1 MMADCE
7 VCGFRNTSF
16 SLICSKCHSIMP
28 KETPLKDAQEPQEE
42 VSQDQNLKKDPPS
55 ILEKAKNFTKA
66 SVAHMAD
73 GFNNVSDEKKQQ
85 RMDICNACEFINKSN
100 NTCNQCGCFLDVK
113 TSWRTT
119 SCPIGKWG
127 PEEAKTEN
135 GIILPAYVNKPKKCK
150 GCGKK
155 S

>member
-1 MMADCE
+1 MTINCLDCGFMDVINRDACF
-7 VCGFRNTSF
+7 VCGSRNLDKGDVAQVDT
-16 SLICSKCHSIMP
+16 
-28 KETPLKDAQEPQEE
+28 ETKTQEE
-42 VSQDQNLKKDPPS
+42 SPPS
-55 ILEKAKNFTKA
+55 ILEKAKSFTKA
-66 SVAHMAD
+66 SVAHVVD
-73 GFNNVSDEKKQQ
+73 GFNIVSDEKKQE
-85 RMDICNACEFINKSN
+85 RLDICRSCEFINDINMSCKK
-100 NTCNQCGCFLDVK
+100 CGCSLGIK

>member
-1 MMADCE
+1 MLEYICPN
-7 VCGFRNTSF
+7 CGYLDTERKE
-16 SLICSKCHSIMP
+16 KCYFCDYVFE
-28 KETPLKDAQEPQEE
+28 KTEDLK
-42 VSQDQNLKKDPPS
+42 NGPS
-55 ILEKAKNFTKA
+55 IAQKATGFIKSTISHA
-66 SVAHMAD
+66 AD
-73 GFNNVSDEKKQQ
+73 GFANVSSEKKKQ
-85 RMDICNACEFINKSN
+85 RQDICNACEFINKDN
-100 NTCNQCGCFLDVK
+100 NTCNQCGCYLDVK

-135 GIILPAYVNKPKKCK
+135 GIILPAYSRPAKKCG